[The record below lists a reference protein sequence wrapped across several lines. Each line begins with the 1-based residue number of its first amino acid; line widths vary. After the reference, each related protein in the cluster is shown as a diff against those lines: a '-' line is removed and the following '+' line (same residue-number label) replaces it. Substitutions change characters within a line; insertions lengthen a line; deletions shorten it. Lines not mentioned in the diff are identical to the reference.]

1 MDQHISTAVQLTPVL
16 ERVHGAHHPELTR
29 VNELTQQL
37 ATSTDTGEIARLFQE
52 LRSVTKNFAIPGDA
66 CEAYQTA
73 YRALQAADEQQA
85 KV

>member
-1 MDQHISTAVQLTPVL
+1 MNQHISTAVQLTPVL

-37 ATSTDTGEIARLFQE
+37 SRSTNTGEIAGLFQE
-52 LRSVTKNFAIPGDA
+52 LRTVTNAFAIPGDA

-73 YRALQAADEQQA
+73 YRALQEADEQHA